1 MASMTPASTCTPHN
15 AHSSRWLAA
24 SGGLCCSDTA
34 RARLGSSAHTDGK
47 GEVSLKASDLSL
59 LLRELFEKVLLCAQ
73 MRQKALYSPS
83 LQVASPPAADTLNL
97 RLLSLIDLYIHG
109 SLCLGLL
116 CLHLFLELIFYDNQK
131 CSVTTLSK
139 IKII

>member
-97 RLLSLIDLYIHG
+97 RLLSLICTFTGH
-109 SLCLGLL
+109 SVWA
-116 CLHLFLELIFYDNQK
+116 
-131 CSVTTLSK
+131 CSVYTFSWNSFSTTIRNALLLR
-139 IKII
+139 